1 MVQDGDVTRFVL
13 VPHGR
18 VESRFCLRT
27 LKALLPKAR
36 GGVERWVVVGGGVND
51 GLQVVGRGREAEAE
65 LLALHRVSKAHQNEA
80 FALLG

>member
-1 MVQDGDVTRFVL
+1 M
-13 VPHGR
+13 PHGR

-27 LKALLPKAR
+27 LKALLSKAR

-51 GLQVVGRGREAEAE
+51 GLQVVGHGWEVEAE